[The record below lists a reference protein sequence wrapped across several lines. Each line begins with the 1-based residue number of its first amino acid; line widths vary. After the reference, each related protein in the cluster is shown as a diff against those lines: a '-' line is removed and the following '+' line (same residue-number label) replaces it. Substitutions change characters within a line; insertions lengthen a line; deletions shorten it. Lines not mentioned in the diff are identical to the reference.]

1 MNQVKIGRFIA
12 SCRKAAGLTQS
23 ALAERMGVSDRA
35 VSKWENGICLPDAGN
50 MPALCQLLGI
60 TINDLF
66 SGERIDMNE
75 SEVRATE
82 NLLALKRENEE
93 TTRRLLMSEIV
104 LCVICVAAFLVMTVA
119 AIFISLPSGTSL
131 AFILTHHVRTEEL
144 APAGIALIVAGIA
157 IIVAGGFF
165 SVRIEQKA
173 GYYECAKCR
182 HRYVPSYWQT
192 NLAPHIGRTRYMKC
206 PECGTWSWNRKVIA
220 RSEDEEK
227 RDICRQL

>member
-23 ALAERMGVSDRA
+23 ALAEKMGVSDRA

-66 SGERIDMNE
+66 SGEAVDMNE
-75 SEVRATE
+75 SEARATE

-119 AIFISLPSGTSL
+119 AIFISLPSGSSL
-131 AFILTHHVRTEEL
+131 AFILTHHVQTETLE
-144 APAGIALIVAGIA
+144 PASIALIVAGIA
-157 IIVAGGFF
+157 IIVAGGFLQSALSRRPATTSAQNAATATF
-165 SVRIEQKA
+165 RA
-173 GYYECAKCR
+173 TGR
-182 HRYVPSYWQT
+182 QT
-192 NLAPHIGRTRYMKC
+192 LPRTLAAPAT
-206 PECGTWSWNRKVIA
+206 
-220 RSEDEEK
+220 
-227 RDICRQL
+227 